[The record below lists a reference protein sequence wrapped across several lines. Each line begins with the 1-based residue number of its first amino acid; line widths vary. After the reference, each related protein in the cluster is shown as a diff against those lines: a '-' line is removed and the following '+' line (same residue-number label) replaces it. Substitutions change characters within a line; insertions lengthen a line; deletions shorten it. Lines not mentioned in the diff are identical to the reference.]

1 MEELSNPESEIYKK
15 MLEKQKLYI
24 NTRMSL
30 IKKNRYLDDEMG
42 CCGEKEI
49 IAKHLNHGHAQN
61 LVQTFFDFKATK
73 CLICKGKKGENSIRQ
88 LERAHCNI
96 LSNPRYD
103 LLMMAINDLW
113 IDNIT
118 PIKVGDILKLFIQK
132 HEICPIYMLCNIC
145 HNKYDN

>member
-1 MEELSNPESEIYKK
+1 MEELNNPESDIYKK
-15 MLEKQKLYI
+15 TLEKQKLYI
-24 NTRMSL
+24 NTRISS
-30 IKKNRYLDDEMG
+30 IKKNRYIDDNMG

-49 IAKHLNHGHAQN
+49 IAKHLNQGPAQN
-61 LVQTFFDFKATK
+61 LVQTFFDFKTTN
-73 CLICKGKKGENSIRQ
+73 CLLCEGKKGENSIRQ

-96 LSNPRYD
+96 YSRFD
-103 LLMMAINDLW
+103 LIMMAINDLW

>member
-1 MEELSNPESEIYKK
+1 
-15 MLEKQKLYI
+15 
-24 NTRMSL
+24 MSL

-49 IAKHLNHGHAQN
+49 IAKHLNHGPAQN
-61 LVQTFFDFKATK
+61 LVQIFFDFKATK

-88 LERAHCNI
+88 LERAHRNI